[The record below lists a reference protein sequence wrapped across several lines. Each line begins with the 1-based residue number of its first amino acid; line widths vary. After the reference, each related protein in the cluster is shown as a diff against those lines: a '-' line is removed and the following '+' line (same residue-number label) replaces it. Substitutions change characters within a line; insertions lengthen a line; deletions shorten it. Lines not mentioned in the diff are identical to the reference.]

1 MDSKYKVQEF
11 VAHSTRVN
19 CLCFGPKSNQ
29 VLATGGEDCK
39 VNIWRVGNVSN
50 IWTLSQNKSPI
61 ECLCFDSEEQC
72 VVSGTSNGSLKVFDL
87 NVGKLARNL
96 GSHPVGVTSVQYHPY
111 GEFIVS
117 GSVDCTMKVW
127 DVRAKSCI
135 QTYNGH
141 TKEVTCV
148 RFSPDGKWVGSASK
162 DGQMQFW
169 DLIAGKLVNS
179 IKLQPVFVR
188 TFEFSPADFTVA
200 AATSMRT
207 VRFWDLDTMEAIGT
221 TTSESNAVQ
230 AITYSSLGTAMY
242 VASKDT
248 LKLWDLE
255 PTLAL
260 RNTVET
266 GWEKIDDMRISNNY
280 QLVAGS
286 CMSNFVSVWSVDLA
300 ELMQDALVQAAES
313 DIDISKDRSSTKSN
327 QAAPSSTA
335 APGPF
340 SYNSR
345 SGGAKAADSPAPTST
360 AAPGRSNGQLND
372 VRRQLSQLSSD
383 LGLSDRNS
391 NYSAGGS
398 VQAQD
403 KNVSNESGKLH
414 LREFL
419 VYNDFYML
427 YDTDDRYDRGG
438 SNRYADSKN
447 QDFDEYADE
456 KPFSRLKIAI

>member
-1 MDSKYKVQEF
+1 MSDSRFKMQEF
-11 VAHSTRVN
+11 VAHSTKVN

-50 IWTLSQNKSPI
+50 IWTLGQNKSPI
-61 ECLCFDSEEQC
+61 DCLCFDSEEQC
-72 VVSGTSNGSLKVFDL
+72 VVSGTTNGSLKVFDL

-127 DVRAKSCI
+127 DVRAKCCI

-169 DLIAGKLVNS
+169 DLVAGKLVNS
-179 IKLQPVFVR
+179 IKLQPVYVR

-207 VRFWDLDTMEAIGT
+207 VRFWDLDTMEPIGA
-221 TTSESNAVQ
+221 TTSESNALN
-230 AITYSSLGTAMY
+230 AIAYSNLGTELY
-242 VASKDT
+242 TASKDS
-248 LKLWDLE
+248 LRLWDLE
-255 PTLAL
+255 PSLTM
-260 RNTVET
+260 RSSVEA
-266 GWEKIDDMRISNNY
+266 GWDKIEDMKISNNY

-286 CMSNFVSVWSVDLA
+286 CMSNFVSVWSVD
-300 ELMQDALVQAAES
+300 VQEIMASQQEQQQENAS
-313 DIDISKDRSSTKSN
+313 VDLSQDRSTVRNDAGLGGYSYGVNKNTTSSVAGAKDTDSSPPPARQSN
-327 QAAPSSTA
+327 QQ
-335 APGPF
+335 
-340 SYNSR
+340 
-345 SGGAKAADSPAPTST
+345 
-360 AAPGRSNGQLND
+360 QLSD

-383 LGLSDRNS
+383 LGFGEKASAPSAAPKSDSFRYAEAKS
-391 NYSAGGS
+391 DPHFDDAG
-398 VQAQD
+398 D
-403 KNVSNESGKLH
+403 KA
-414 LREFL
+414 
-419 VYNDFYML
+419 YI
-427 YDTDDRYDRGG
+427 
-438 SNRYADSKN
+438 SNRYTLSS
-447 QDFDEYADE
+447 FLSLPPHRIFLFVFLLFLFIY
-456 KPFSRLKIAI
+456 